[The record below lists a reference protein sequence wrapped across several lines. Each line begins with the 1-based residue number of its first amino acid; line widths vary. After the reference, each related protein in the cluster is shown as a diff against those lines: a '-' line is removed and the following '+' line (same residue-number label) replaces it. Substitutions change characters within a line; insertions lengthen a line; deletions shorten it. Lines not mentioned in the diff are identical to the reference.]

1 MIRELENIFK
11 GKPVRAG
18 SITLLAVFLAALL
31 SILIP
36 FNYAAAQQASEQTV
50 PLSQMT
56 ASQLEARGDAFR
68 SQKDPMGALD
78 SYTRAIAKDSKNAVL
93 WNKLGMIQLQFGAS
107 SQSVER
113 SRRFE
118 EARRDFERAVKLKS
132 DYAEAVNNLGV
143 IYYQQEEYRKAISQY
158 KKALSIR
165 PTASFHSNLGS
176 VYFAQKKFEDA
187 TKEYLEALRLD
198 PDVFERSSATGL
210 LGRVSTPADRA
221 KYAIMLAK
229 LYAQLGDVDHA
240 LVQIRTALENGYS
253 ELEPLYQDEGFA
265 SVRKDPRFSEL
276 MQNKPT
282 ALPE

>member
-1 MIRELENIFK
+1 M
-11 GKPVRAG
+11 GKPARGAWKSRLMVFVTA
-18 SITLLAVFLAALL
+18 ILFLA
-31 SILIP
+31 IP
-36 FNYAAAQQASEQTV
+36 YSRAIAQQAPEKTIPV
-50 PLSQMT
+50 SQMT
-56 ASQLEARGDAFR
+56 AQQLETRGDAFR
-68 SQKDPMGALD
+68 SQKDPISALD
-78 SYTRAIAKDSKNAVL
+78 SYNKAISKNPRNAVL
-93 WNKLGMIQLQFGAS
+93 WNKVGMIQLQLGAS
-107 SQSVER
+107 SQGADR
-113 SRRFE
+113 LRRYA
-118 EARRDFERAVKLKS
+118 EARHDFERAVKLKK

-143 IYYQQEEYRKAISQY
+143 IYYQQGDYKKAISLY
-158 KKALSIR
+158 KRALSIR

-198 PDVFERSSATGL
+198 PDVFERSSATGI

-253 ELEPLYQDEGFA
+253 ELEPLYQDSEFA
-265 SVRKDPRFSEL
+265 NVRKDPRFAEL
-276 MQNKPT
+276 MQNKPA